1 MKEQQ
6 QSLSPLDIVILLKVI
21 ALGDSPWLQSNLA
34 QSLHI
39 SQSEVSK
46 SFMRSKYAGLLDA
59 SAKKV
64 SRLAL
69 MEFLQYGI
77 RYVFP
82 QQPGAI
88 VRGIATAHA
97 APPLNTIIKSE
108 EPYVWPSAKGNVRGQ
123 SILPLYPSVTEAVKK
138 DDKLYELLAL
148 IDAIRVGRARE
159 KEIAIKELKSRI
171 LGNPESSDFN

>member
-6 QSLSPLDIVILLKVI
+6 QTLSQLDIVILLKII
-21 ALGDSPWLQSNLA
+21 ALGDKPWLQSNLA
-34 QSLHI
+34 ESLHI

-46 SFMRSKYAGLLDA
+46 SFTRSKYAGLLDA

-69 MEFLQYGI
+69 MELLQYGI

-97 APPLNTIIKSE
+97 APPLNIIIKSE

-123 SILPLYPSVTEAVKK
+123 CILPLYPSVIEAVKK
-138 DDKLYELLAL
+138 DNKLYELLAL
-148 IDAIRVGRARE
+148 VDAIRVGRARE
-159 KEIAIKELKSRI
+159 KEMAIKELKKH
-171 LGNPESSDFN
+171 LVDGK